1 MHLLHMFHGGQVE
14 LERINRSYMVLLPKK
29 PAAAS
34 IGDYRPICLQ
44 NCSVKIIS
52 KVLTSRLQREIQSLV
67 DIDQTGFLKGRSIS
81 ENFVYAMEL
90 VQCCHRRRNPTLV
103 LKLDFAKAFDTVH
116 WDGLQAVLRARGFSD
131 RWRGWVQELLR
142 TSKTAVLLNGCPGPW
157 ISCARGLR
165 QGDPMSPYLFLL
177 VADVLQSLIKREQVI
192 RHPAVDGAP
201 CAVLQYADDTL
212 LVLRG
217 ELEGVKR
224 LKQVLDTFSQATGL
238 CINFHKS
245 VMVPMHME
253 EQVVHQCVAEL
264 GCKQEGFP
272 QTYLGLPLS
281 STKLRLS
288 AFAPLIAK
296 ADKYLAGWQAALLN
310 PMGRLVLVNTVL
322 DSQLVY
328 AMSVMQ
334 LQPGVIKAVNK
345 KRRGFLWAGEKEA
358 SGARCLVAWDD
369 VCLDKAAGGLGVKD
383 LQTQNTC
390 LMLKLLH
397 RLHTATTS
405 SWARWARERVCMATM
420 EGSIEGEHWIAL
432 RALLPLYRAITTCS
446 VVSGRD
452 TSFWSD
458 AWLGE
463 DDLATR
469 FPMLFSH
476 VKNAEA
482 SVRDVVEAGV
492 EPCLVPRLTPQARE
506 ELRELQAA
514 LSQVTLQE
522 GGDQRYC
529 PMADENNKL
538 LSKPLYQVLRA
549 RSDNMDARAAFV
561 WESRA
566 PPRVQ
571 FFGWLVNRSRLQCRA
586 NLARRKIVPD
596 DRCEV
601 CGESTETTAHILLQ
615 CEFAARFWEELGMDI
630 SSSDTDSVLLRIS
643 RPQAMPEKHFSTFI
657 LLCCWE
663 LWKRRNNVVFRGER
677 ATIQETLR
685 ACRADVE
692 LWKHRLRQEDRWVVA
707 AWCARLHNG

>member
-1 MHLLHMFHGGQVE
+1 
-14 LERINRSYMVLLPKK
+14 
-29 PAAAS
+29 
-34 IGDYRPICLQ
+34 
-44 NCSVKIIS
+44 
-52 KVLTSRLQREIQSLV
+52 
-67 DIDQTGFLKGRSIS
+67 
-81 ENFVYAMEL
+81 
-90 VQCCHRRRNPTLV
+90 
-103 LKLDFAKAFDTVH
+103 
-116 WDGLQAVLRARGFSD
+116 
-131 RWRGWVQELLR
+131 
-142 TSKTAVLLNGCPGPW
+142 
-157 ISCARGLR
+157 
-165 QGDPMSPYLFLL
+165 
-177 VADVLQSLIKREQVI
+177 
-192 RHPAVDGAP
+192 
-201 CAVLQYADDTL
+201 
-212 LVLRG
+212 
-217 ELEGVKR
+217 
-224 LKQVLDTFSQATGL
+224 
-238 CINFHKS
+238 
-245 VMVPMHME
+245 
-253 EQVVHQCVAEL
+253 
-264 GCKQEGFP
+264 
-272 QTYLGLPLS
+272 
-281 STKLRLS
+281 
-288 AFAPLIAK
+288 
-296 ADKYLAGWQAALLN
+296 
-310 PMGRLVLVNTVL
+310 
-322 DSQLVY
+322 
-328 AMSVMQ
+328 
-334 LQPGVIKAVNK
+334 
-345 KRRGFLWAGEKEA
+345 
-358 SGARCLVAWDD
+358 
-369 VCLDKAAGGLGVKD
+369 
-383 LQTQNTC
+383 
-390 LMLKLLH
+390 
-397 RLHTATTS
+397 
-405 SWARWARERVCMATM
+405 MATM

-469 FPMLFSH
+469 FPVLFNH
-476 VKNAEA
+476 VKNVEA

-514 LSQVTLQE
+514 LLQVTLQE